1 MSRRLCVA
9 LCVGGAII
17 PSRSVAQS
25 VARTGWALDRFSP
38 VPVGD
43 RFFLTDH
50 PRYAAHW
57 SLAASVT
64 TEHAFDPLR
73 VHQVYAGDRDS
84 VGSTRESVASVV
96 AGMTVSH
103 FNLHA
108 SFLRRV
114 GATLSLPVSWAQ
126 SGQEVPLGTT
136 NLGPEPGVAVGDFR
150 AGVRVRVYGE
160 ADRTP
165 FSVHLGANVWF
176 ASGRRDTNMGDESA
190 RAESR
195 VVLAGRV
202 GMVRWSWSLAFAYR
216 KAVNALNV
224 AIGPELRTSAS
235 GGVVLLRGRLVIG
248 PEVSLYTPVRDLP
261 SRGGTAF
268 FAQGQWGAELFAGA
282 HWNFFD
288 GLTLGLGG
296 GAGFERAHGTPAGR
310 LVASLEWT
318 PDFGTGTRAR

>member
-25 VARTGWALDRFSP
+25 VERTGWALDRFSP

-50 PRYAAHW
+50 PRYATLW
-57 SLAASVT
+57 SIAASVT

-73 VHQVYAGDRDS
+73 VHQVYAGDR
-84 VGSTRESVASVV
+84 ESVASVV

-108 SFLRRV
+108 SFIRRV
-114 GATLSLPVSWAQ
+114 GVTFSLPVSWAQ